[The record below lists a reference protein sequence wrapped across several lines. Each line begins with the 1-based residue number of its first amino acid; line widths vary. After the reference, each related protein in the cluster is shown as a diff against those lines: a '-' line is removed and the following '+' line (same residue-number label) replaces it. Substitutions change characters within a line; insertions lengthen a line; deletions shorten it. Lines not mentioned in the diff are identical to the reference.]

1 MYYNKSINL
10 MIPMQ
15 KKTNQSIKKRFFSA
29 TILKPV
35 ICASTVFLADRFILK
50 NLNTKSNLAFASS
63 VGGGVMIAS
72 SIGEATKNM
81 FYTNTIVGS
90 LGKNLE
96 EARIIE
102 TLSGSSIAYYVNRF
116 VFKNDY
122 NNKDLLNK
130 LGIIVF
136 SDFVAESIT
145 TMIIN
150 M

>member
-1 MYYNKSINL
+1 

-50 NLNTKSNLAFASS
+50 NLNTKSNIAFASS

-96 EARIIE
+96 ARIIE
-102 TLSGSSIAYYVNRF
+102 TLSGASIAYCANRF
-116 VFKNDY
+116 VLKNDY

-136 SDFVAESIT
+136 SDFVAESLT

>member
-1 MYYNKSINL
+1 

-15 KKTNQSIKKRFFSA
+15 KKPNQSIKKRFFSA
-29 TILKPV
+29 TIMKPI

-50 NLNTKSNLAFASS
+50 NLNTKSNIAFSAS
-63 VGGGVMIAS
+63 VGAGVMVAS

-81 FYTNTIVGS
+81 FYTNTIIGS
-90 LGKNLE
+90 LGKNM
-96 EARIIE
+96 EARIVE
-102 TLSGSSIAYYVNRF
+102 SLSGSSIAYCVNRF
-116 VFKNDY
+116 VLKNDY

-136 SDFVAESIT
+136 ADFVAESLT

>member
-1 MYYNKSINL
+1 

-29 TILKPV
+29 TILKPI

-50 NLNTKSNLAFASS
+50 NLNTKSNLAFSAS

-72 SIGEATKNM
+72 SIGESTKNL

-96 EARIIE
+96 ARIIE
-102 TLSGSSIAYYVNRF
+102 TLSGASIAYCVNRF
-116 VFKNDY
+116 VLKNDY

-130 LGIIVF
+130 LGIIIF
-136 SDFVAESIT
+136 SDFIAESFT

>member
-1 MYYNKSINL
+1 

-15 KKTNQSIKKRFFSA
+15 KKTNRSIKKRFFSA
-29 TILKPV
+29 TIMKPI

-50 NLNTKSNLAFASS
+50 NLNTKSNIAFSAS
-63 VGGGVMIAS
+63 VGGSVMIAS

-96 EARIIE
+96 ARIIE
-102 TLSGSSIAYYVNRF
+102 TLSGSSIAYCVNRF
-116 VFKNDY
+116 VLKNDY

>member
-1 MYYNKSINL
+1 

-15 KKTNQSIKKRFFSA
+15 KKTNQTIKKRFISS

-50 NLNTKSNLAFASS
+50 NLNTKSNLAFSAS
-63 VGGGVMIAS
+63 VGGGVMVAS
-72 SIGEATKNM
+72 SIGEASKNL
-81 FYTNTIVGS
+81 FYTNTSIGS

-96 EARIIE
+96 ARIIE
-102 TLSGSSIAYYVNRF
+102 TISGAGIAYTVNRF
-116 VFKNDY
+116 ILKNDY
-122 NNKDLLNK
+122 SNKDLVNK
-130 LGIIVF
+130 LGIIIF
-136 SDFVAESIT
+136 SDFVAESLT

>member
-1 MYYNKSINL
+1 

-29 TILKPV
+29 TILKPI

-50 NLNTKSNLAFASS
+50 NLNTKSNIAFSAS
-63 VGGGVMIAS
+63 VGGGVMVAS
-72 SIGEATKNM
+72 SIGEASKNM

-96 EARIIE
+96 ARIIE
-102 TLSGSSIAYYVNRF
+102 TLTGASIAYCVNRF
-116 VFKNDY
+116 VLKNDY
-122 NNKDLLNK
+122 NNKDLMNK

-136 SDFVAESIT
+136 SDFVAESLT

>member
-1 MYYNKSINL
+1 

-50 NLNTKSNLAFASS
+50 NLNTKSNIAFASS

-96 EARIIE
+96 ARIIE
-102 TLSGSSIAYYVNRF
+102 TLSGASIAYCVNRF
-116 VFKNDY
+116 VLKNDY

>member
-1 MYYNKSINL
+1 
-10 MIPMQ
+10 MQ

-29 TILKPV
+29 TILKPI

-50 NLNTKSNLAFASS
+50 NLNTKSNLAFSVS
-63 VGGGVMIAS
+63 VGGGVMVSS

-96 EARIIE
+96 ARIIE
-102 TLSGSSIAYYVNRF
+102 TLSGATIAYCVNRF
-116 VFKNDY
+116 VLKNDY

-136 SDFVAESIT
+136 SDFLAESLT